1 MDFSLTESQTEIAG
15 LARKI
20 LAEQDG
26 AGGRGGA
33 ERQWADLAA
42 AGVLAAG
49 LPEPLGGAG
58 LGFLE
63 QCSVLAEAGRA
74 VSPVPYLSSL
84 VLGAGAIAAFGT
96 ADQQRRW
103 AVPAGDGSVVLT
115 AALAEED
122 GVDPASPSTRA
133 EPAGGS
139 AGGWRLSG
147 VKTAVPALPR
157 AGLVLVPATVTAGP
171 AGEVLVFL
179 VEPSDH
185 GVGIAPQEL
194 TDTVNGAEGADAGRL
209 VLDGVLVDDS
219 RVLGAPGRRGDV
231 ASWLAA
237 RGTVGLCAMQ
247 AGVVG
252 RALELTAEYARHRE
266 QFGRPIGS
274 FQAVAQR
281 LADAYIDVEAVWL
294 TMWQAAW
301 LLATRPQDDA
311 ETAAAV
317 ATAKFWAADA
327 GHRVAH
333 TAVHVHGGTGIDAS
347 YVLHRYFTAA
357 KRAEFT
363 LGGATEQLRRLGDL
377 IATTEPAGMGLSAE
391 S

>member
-1 MDFSLTESQTEIAG
+1 MDFSLSEAQTEIAG

-20 LAEQDG
+20 LTEHDTARQDS
-26 AGGRGGA
+26 AGQNTGQR
-33 ERQWADLAA
+33 EWTDLAA

-63 QCSVLAEAGRA
+63 QCSVLAETGRA
-74 VSPVPYLSSL
+74 ASAVPYLWSI
-84 VLGAGAIAAFGT
+84 VLGAGAIASFGT
-96 ADQQRRW
+96 ADQQRQW
-103 AVPAGDGSVVLT
+103 AAPAGDGSVVLT
-115 AALAEED
+115 AALAED
-122 GVDPASPSTRA
+122 DSDDPASPSTRA
-133 EPAGGS
+133 ERTGGA

-157 AGLVLVPATVTAGP
+157 ADLVLVPAAVTTDKGIGAGD
-171 AGEVLVFL
+171 VLVFL

-194 TDTVNGAEGADAGRL
+194 TDGADAGRL
-209 VLDGVLVDDS
+209 VLDSVLVDDS
-219 RVLGAPGRRGDV
+219 RVLGGPGRGGDV
-231 ASWLAA
+231 AGWLVA

-247 AGVVG
+247 AGVIG
-252 RALELTAEYARHRE
+252 RALELTAEYARRRE

-301 LLATRPQDDA
+301 LLASRSYDDA

-333 TAVHVHGGTGIDAS
+333 TAVHVHGGTGLDAS
-347 YVLHRYFTAA
+347 YVVHRYFTAA

-363 LGGATEQLRRLGDL
+363 LGGATAQLRRLGSL
-377 IATTEPAGMGLSAE
+377 LAARS
-391 S
+391 